1 MAAAAVEEEE
11 EEEEDEDE
19 DEEDEDE
26 EDEEEGR
33 RRWSWIKQLKKI
45 ETNAVAPT
53 ISISISGVTLLDD
66 RDRDASV

>member
-1 MAAAAVEEEE
+1 VAAAAVEVEEE
-11 EEEEDEDE
+11 ADEEE
-19 DEEDEDE
+19 DEEDEAE